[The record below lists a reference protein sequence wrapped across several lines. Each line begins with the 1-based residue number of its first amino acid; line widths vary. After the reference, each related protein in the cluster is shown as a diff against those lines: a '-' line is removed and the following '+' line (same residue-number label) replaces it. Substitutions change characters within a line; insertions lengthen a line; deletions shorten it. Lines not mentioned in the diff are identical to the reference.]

1 MKIFKHTIL
10 FIFSFLFV
18 CNLQSQ
24 VLQTPLEQSGFKSL
38 STNALL
44 IEFIHKAEKLNPK
57 EIKMQNLG
65 NSALGKQ
72 MPYVVISNQS
82 KSKSKVKV
90 MIFGQQ
96 HGNEPSGKEGLL
108 LLIKYFATNPNS
120 KLLESTDLYIVPQMN
135 PDGGDKNTRRSGQKI
150 DLNRNHLIL
159 TAPETKNLHQLFVKI
174 LPEVT
179 LDIHEYYPYDDT
191 TETFDFIRITDE
203 TIGTPTNLN
212 VDKEIYNI
220 SKNQVLPYVIK
231 NVTDKQFLCGE
242 YLLGTPVLDK
252 SIRRSTVDIDDGR
265 HSFGIQNTFSFIL
278 EGKNGIDSIHNIER
292 RAKGQFTAAMAL
304 VEFVAA
310 NSKMMKKT
318 IKNARTNLIN
328 SKYSDSV
335 SIQMDHFKGTA
346 NLQTPMYSKSLK
358 KDSVFVTEEFL
369 SEVKSLKNVKRPKAY
384 LVPKSDT
391 LLVQFLN
398 NHAVRY
404 TDCKNVKKE
413 NIRRYFIIAL
423 QNDTLEGRE
432 AILPLV
438 KKENFSGDF
447 RATEY
452 LYVPLNQLASNL
464 LVIAFEPESM
474 LGLATYSDYK
484 YMKVVEKY
492 FPVMRIE

>member
-1 MKIFKHTIL
+1 LYVFD
-10 FIFSFLFV
+10 
-18 CNLQSQ
+18 LQSQ
-24 VLQTPLEQSGFKSL
+24 VLQTPLEKSEFKAL
-38 STNALL
+38 STNAQL
-44 IEFIHKAEKLNPK
+44 IDFIRDAEKLNPK

-65 NSALGKQ
+65 FSALGKE

-90 MIFGQQ
+90 LLFGQQ

-120 KLLESTDLYIVPQMN
+120 KLLENIDLYIIPQMN
-135 PDGGDKNTRRSGQKI
+135 PDGGDKNTRRNGLNI

-191 TETFDFIRITDE
+191 TETFDFIRTTDE
-203 TIGTPTNLN
+203 TFGSITNIN
-212 VDKEIYNI
+212 VDKSIYTI
-220 SKNQVLPYVIK
+220 SKNQILPYVID
-231 NVTDKQFLCGE
+231 NVNDNQFLGGE
-242 YLLGTPVLDK
+242 YLLGTPVMDK

-278 EGKNGIDSIHNIER
+278 EGKNGIDSIHNIEH
-292 RAKGQFTAAMAL
+292 RAKGQYTAAMAL

-310 NSKMMKKT
+310 NSKMIKKT
-318 IKNARTNLIN
+318 TKIARANLIN
-328 SKYSDSV
+328 LKSSDSV

-346 NLQTPMYSKSLK
+346 SLQTKMYSKNLK
-358 KDSVFVTEEFL
+358 KDSLFITDEFL
-369 SEVKSLKNVKRPKAY
+369 SEVKSLLSVKRPIAY

-398 NHAVRY
+398 NHAVKY

-413 NIRRYFIIAL
+413 NIRQYFIVAL
-423 QNDTLEGRE
+423 QKDTLEGRE
-432 AILPLV
+432 AILPIV

-464 LVIAFEPESM
+464 LVIALEPESM
-474 LGLATYSDYK
+474 LGLATYPDYK
-484 YMKVVEKY
+484 YLKVVEKY
-492 FPVMRIE
+492 FPVLRVE